1 MADQRSR
8 STRDP
13 RLDVLRGLALF
24 MIFVDH
30 IPNNV
35 LGLATLHNFGFSDAA
50 ELFVFIAGMSSML
63 AYGSAFERHGAVAG
77 LSRIVRRWLR
87 LYVFQIGL
95 LLTTLAVVFGWTR
108 YYGTEP
114 RIVRPFFNAPLSGI
128 MHGLALQAVPT
139 YLDILPLYLALFAVF
154 PLIYAGLRIAPWLT
168 IVASAALWGA
178 ANIVPSLNLPNWVG
192 SGHWFFNPFAW
203 QLLFTIGAAV
213 AMNMQ
218 AGDSKL
224 PYLRPLAWLS
234 AGYLAF
240 AFVESA
246 PWTAWHL
253 PDLRPIDIAPPNETD
268 LSALRLLDI
277 LAFSY
282 LVFSS
287 AVTRSIA
294 NWRIFQPVALCGRH
308 SLEVFATGCI
318 AALFGRLL
326 FHTFGGG
333 LWLQLLVNGAGFAVM
348 WAVGWCLA
356 RATSKGGA
364 KAGSVASLRG
374 SLMRSDISPRAGAR
388 RMATVPSRVPDWP

>member
-1 MADQRSR
+1 MPNQPKY

-30 IPNNV
+30 IPDNV

-63 AYGSAFERHGAVAG
+63 AYGGAFARQGAVAG
-77 LSRIVRRWLR
+77 LGRILRRWLR

-95 LLTTLAVVFGWTR
+95 LLTTLAVVFAWTR
-108 YYGTEP
+108 YYGMEP
-114 RIVRPFFNAPLSGI
+114 TIVRPFFDAPLSGI

-139 YLDILPLYLALFAVF
+139 YLDILPLYLALFAIF

-168 IVASAALWGA
+168 IGASAALWGA
-178 ANIVPSLNLPNWVG
+178 INVMPSLNLPNWVG
-192 SGHWFFNPFAW
+192 SGHWFFDPFAW
-203 QLLFTIGAAV
+203 QLLFTIGAAM
-213 AMNMQ
+213 AMFMQ
-218 AGDSKL
+218 AGDNRL

-246 PWTAWHL
+246 PWAAWHL
-253 PDLRPIDIAPPNETD
+253 PDWRPIAIAAPNETA
-268 LSALRLLDI
+268 LSPLRLLDI

-282 LVFSS
+282 LIFSS

-308 SLEVFATGCI
+308 SLEVFAVGCL

-326 FHTFGGG
+326 FHTYGHG

-356 RATSKGGA
+356 SATSKA
-364 KAGSVASLRG
+364 RVKAGSFASLRG
-374 SLMRSDISPRAGAR
+374 WLARSDLSPRGGER
-388 RMATVPSRVPDWP
+388 RMATVPSRVPDWR